1 MHVGIVSDTHDNVPA
16 VETIVEVFAER
27 DVEVVLH
34 AGDVV
39 APLVVPYF
47 EDFEVHAVLGNND
60 GEVAGL
66 TAAFD
71 DLGEA
76 SALHGRFADLRIDGV
91 DVAMLHGESLDEVQ
105 ALAESGAY
113 DLVVSGHYHE
123 REKRQVG
130 ETTVCNPGAQFPT
143 VDPEHRTVAILDT
156 ETGDLAFE
164 RVDSTT

>member
-16 VETIVEVFAER
+16 VEAIVEDFEER

-39 APLVVPYF
+39 APLVVPFF
-47 EDFEVHAVLGNND
+47 EGFEVHAVLGNND

-66 TAAFD
+66 TAAFEE
-71 DLGEA
+71 LGEG

-91 DVAMLHGESLDEVQ
+91 DVAMLHGESLEEVQ
-105 ALAESGAY
+105 ALAASGAY

-123 REKRQVG
+123 RVERQVG
-130 ETTVCNPGAQFPT
+130 ETTVCNPGAHFPT
-143 VDPEHRTVAILDT
+143 VDEADRTVAILET

-164 RVDSTT
+164 RIGPTT